1 MKKTVLIAI
10 ASLMI
15 APSIASAQEK
25 IKSNNAKNLIVIVTT
40 NDSVTQ
46 LMAGALALK
55 SKKQGANVEMLY
67 CGQAGSLV
75 VKGSK
80 EVILKPK
87 SKSPQMLIKKL
98 LKMGTTIKV
107 CPPYLP
113 NANKTKADLIDGVT
127 VANPSKIASTILDKD
142 TKILSY

>member
-1 MKKTVLIAI
+1 MKKLTSLILAG
-10 ASLMI
+10 MI
-15 APSIASAQEK
+15 ALPSIAVANEK
-25 IKSNNAKNLIVIVTT
+25 ANKLMVIVTT

-46 LMAGALALK
+46 LMAGVLALQ
-55 SKKQGANVEMLY
+55 SKKQGASVEMLY
-67 CGQAGSLV
+67 CGKAGDLV
-75 VKGSK
+75 IKGSN

-98 LKMGTTIKV
+98 IKIGAKVEV

-113 NANKTKADLIDGVT
+113 NANKTKADLIKGVT
-127 VANPSKIASTILDKD
+127 VAKPPKIAETILDKD